1 MQNAVLITSVLS
13 QKDLFITNFSF
24 SPFTKCLKTS
34 SFLNIIGCFCYGKTS
49 FLLTVFAYTLIH
61 IRKFKKIGK
70 IRFYFIYIFLTL

>member
-1 MQNAVLITSVLS
+1 MQNAVLVTSVLR
-13 QKDLFITNFSF
+13 QKDLFIANFSF

-34 SFLNIIGCFCYGKTS
+34 SFLNIIGSLCYVKTS

-70 IRFYFIYIFLTL
+70 IRFYFIYFF